1 SYSSMTWYSLGSLNE
16 SRLASSATTTNC
28 SIAPNSLWIAA
39 IERLYA
45 ELGHTIGDS
54 DDGSPTLSPDQ
65 KNAHSAITAIVAAKV
80 AMRPDLSSIG
90 LAIDCSIRLKKP
102 CSRRSITSMRGGSR

>member
-1 SYSSMTWYSLGSLNE
+1 MTWYSLGSLSD

-45 ELGHTIGDS
+45 ELGHRIGDS
-54 DDGSPTLSPDQ
+54 DDGSPTLRPDQ
-65 KNAHSAITAIVAAKV
+65 KKAHSAITATVAMKV
-80 AMRPDLSSIG
+80 ATRPVLSSIG
-90 LAIDCSIRLKKP
+90 LAVDISIRLKKP
-102 CSRRSITSMRGGSR
+102 CSRRSTTSMRGGS